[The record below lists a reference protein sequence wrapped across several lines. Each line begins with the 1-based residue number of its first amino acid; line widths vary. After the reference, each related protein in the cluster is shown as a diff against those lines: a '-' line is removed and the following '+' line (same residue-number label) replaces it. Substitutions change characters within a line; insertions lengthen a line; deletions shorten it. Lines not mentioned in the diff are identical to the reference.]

1 VCRGEKKERGG
12 RRHRDIQL
20 ELGRAL
26 ASGGISRWLGSS
38 GDGVSMESFE
48 VKGSGEDGDD
58 GVVWLARTC
67 VTANTNTSGTMG
79 MNFKRR
85 EHEKET

>member
-1 VCRGEKKERGG
+1 
-12 RRHRDIQL
+12 
-20 ELGRAL
+20 
-26 ASGGISRWLGSS
+26 
-38 GDGVSMESFE
+38 MESFE